1 MECKHGCHVIRMISF
16 IISEKLTTSFSP
28 CVKFVA
34 LGFSSDVARR
44 TCTVGADVASMTH
57 TAKLSSANVLKNLA
71 IAAVSDRVLS
81 LGYACLMTDH
91 LVYLLIY
98 NSEMFWGFFFFA
110 RFPLGFAQACRS
122 A

>member
-1 MECKHGCHVIRMISF
+1 MECKHGCHVIHMISF
-16 IISEKLTTSFSP
+16 IISEKLTTSSSP
-28 CVKFVA
+28 NLKFLGSNVA
-34 LGFSSDVARR
+34 WR

-110 RFPLGFAQACRS
+110 RFPLGFAQACRC